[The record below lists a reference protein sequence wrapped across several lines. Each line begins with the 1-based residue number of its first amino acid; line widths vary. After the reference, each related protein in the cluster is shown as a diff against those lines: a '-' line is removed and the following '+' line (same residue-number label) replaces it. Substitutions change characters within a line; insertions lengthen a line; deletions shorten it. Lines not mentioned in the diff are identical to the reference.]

1 MKIRR
6 IFTILCSVL
15 ALSLLCTVMTS
26 CDEQKSY
33 AELLDEENAAVDKFL
48 KTQKVVKKI
57 PADSV
62 FEVGADAPYYQLDE
76 DGYVYMQVLMNGD
89 EGKVKY
95 NELIFFRY
103 SRINL
108 LTWAAGG
115 DQLPTGNDNE
125 LSSAYSFN
133 FNNTELNSSSQ
144 YGTGVQLPLNYLEM
158 PCKVNLVVK
167 SKAGS
172 MNDLT
177 SVTPYLY
184 TIRYYRSNI

>member
-15 ALSLLCTVMTS
+15 ALSLFSTVITS

-33 AELLDEENAAVDKFL
+33 AELLDEETAAVDKFL

-108 LTWAAGG
+108 LTWAEGG
-115 DQLPTGNDNE
+115 DQQPTGNDNE
-125 LSSAYSFN
+125 LSSAYSFYFDN
-133 FNNTELNSSSQ
+133 SELSSSSQ
-144 YGTGVQLPLNYLEM
+144 YGTGVQMPLNYLQM
-158 PCKVNLVVK
+158 PCKVNLIIK

-172 MNDLT
+172 LNDLT

-184 TIRYYRSNI
+184 TIRYFRSHI